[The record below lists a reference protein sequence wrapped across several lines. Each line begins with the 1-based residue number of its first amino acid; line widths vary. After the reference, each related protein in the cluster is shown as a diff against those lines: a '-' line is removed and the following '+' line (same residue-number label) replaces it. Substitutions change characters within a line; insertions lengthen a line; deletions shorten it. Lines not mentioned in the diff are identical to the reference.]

1 MTEQEKAR
9 KAAELLVA
17 WADGKKIERLAFF
30 SNIKD
35 QVFVDYKNNEAPEIN
50 SLNVECWSIKPE
62 PIKQWY
68 RVAIFKYHGDFIT
81 NVADNESEE
90 NSYKENKHFF
100 KWITERI
107 EYEVPSE

>member
-17 WADGKKIERLAFF
+17 WADGKKLEHIAFF

-35 QVFVDYKNNEAPEIN
+35 QVFIDYKDNMSPEIN
-50 SLNVECWSIKPE
+50 SSNIECWRVKPE

-68 RVAIFKYHGDFIT
+68 RVALLKCNNEYYTCTCNGDEKFKY
-81 NVADNESEE
+81 NVG
-90 NSYKENKHFF
+90 FV

-107 EYEVPSE
+107 EYEVPCE